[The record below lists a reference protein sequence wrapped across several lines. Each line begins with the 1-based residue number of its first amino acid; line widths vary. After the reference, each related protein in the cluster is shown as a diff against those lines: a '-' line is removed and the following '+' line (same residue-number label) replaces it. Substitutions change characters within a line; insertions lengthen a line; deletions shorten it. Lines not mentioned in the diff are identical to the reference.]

1 MASKEDYSLLEA
13 MLRRRSRRFGKGMKL
28 GGALDYQSQHQP
40 EPLTLEQEALL
51 SFAASGVT
59 GYALAELPYAPA
71 ARSPTGS
78 GGNIMV
84 NFIGRTVA
92 SADAIHAV
100 AVFVTNDEGTWM
112 LKRPQ
117 DYPRTEIP
125 SLIEMSQNRQFV
137 ELYERSRVKIAARR
151 LDIPRRLPYLMP
163 FNAWA
168 ANVPGTTYFLAVNE
182 LSALYI
188 NVLLAM
194 FSENVGFFLVDERN
208 SYRPAGVKKFAKSRG
223 GHLEDDLTKESF
235 MYIGAVETLL
245 AEFVAWEQGSIYQNL
260 GLMTQALGLGGYPH
274 FAAHPYIWFELLG
287 FRMEK
292 IPFVKMSGMNPL
304 TRKMVQWMGKDTP
317 VPNPVG
323 LEKDGEVLLK
333 NYAPPYYRNMEE
345 AVLAFIDYKYNAKQG
360 TFRDGGE
367 VTGWQDGRAIQ
378 AAIPPYSER
387 AIAATIACCE
397 YIYNRY
403 GRFPAT
409 TGAFRTLLAYQS
421 HQLDPDFYR
430 RYYRPEAVNLPLKR

>member
-1 MASKEDYSLLEA
+1 MSKKDYSLIEA
-13 MLRRRSRRFGKGMKL
+13 MLQRRSRRFGKGMKL

-40 EPLTLEQEALL
+40 QPLTLEQEALL
-51 SFAASGVT
+51 GFAASGVT
-59 GYALAELPYAPA
+59 GYALAELPYA
-71 ARSPTGS
+71 SVDKGSTGS

-92 SADAIHAV
+92 SADAIHGV
-100 AVFVTNDEGTWM
+100 TVFVANDEGTWM

-125 SLIEMSQNRQFV
+125 SLIEMSQKQQFV
-137 ELYERSRVKIAARR
+137 ELYERSRVKIADRR
-151 LDIPRRLPYLMP
+151 IDLPRKLPYLMP

-168 ANVPGTTYFLAVNE
+168 ANVPGTTYFLAINE
-182 LSALYI
+182 LSGLCI
-188 NVLLAM
+188 NAMLSM
-194 FSENVGFFLVDERN
+194 FSEDIGFFMVDERN
-208 SYRPAGVKKFAKSRG
+208 GYKPAGVEKFGKSKG

-235 MYIGAVETLL
+235 MYISAAETLI
-245 AEFVAWEQGSIYQNL
+245 AEFIAWEQGSIHQNL
-260 GLMTQALGLGGYPH
+260 GLTSSMLGLGGYPH

-287 FRMEK
+287 FRMNN
-292 IPFVKMSGMNPL
+292 IPFTKLSGMNPL
-304 TRKMVQWMGKDTP
+304 TSKIVQWMGKETH
-317 VPNPVG
+317 VPNAVG

-333 NYAPPYYRNMEE
+333 NYAPPYYQNMEE
-345 AVLAFIDYKYNAKQG
+345 AVLALIDHKYNAKQG

-367 VTGWQDGRAIQ
+367 VTGWQDGKAVQ
-378 AAIPPYSER
+378 AAIPQYSDR

-409 TGAFRTLLAYQS
+409 TGAFRTLLAYQA
-421 HQLDPDFYR
+421 HQLDREFYQH
-430 RYYRPEAVNLPLKR
+430 YYRSKAVNLP

>member
-1 MASKEDYSLLEA
+1 MANKEDYSLIEA

-28 GGALDYQSQHQP
+28 GGPLDYQSQYLPQ
-40 EPLTLEQEALL
+40 PLTLEQEALL
-51 SFAASGVT
+51 GFAASGVT

-71 ARSPTGS
+71 ALSSTGS

-92 SADAIHAV
+92 SADAIHGV
-100 AVFVTNDEGTWM
+100 AEFITNDQGTWL

-117 DYPRTEIP
+117 DYLRTEIP
-125 SLIEMSQNRQFV
+125 SLIDLSQNRQFV
-137 ELYERSRVKIAARR
+137 ELYERSRVKIAQVRID
-151 LDIPRRLPYLMP
+151 LPRRLPYLMP

-194 FSENVGFFLVDERN
+194 FSEDVGFFMVDERN
-208 SYRPAGVKKFAKSRG
+208 GYRPAGVEKFAKSKG

-235 MYIGAVETLL
+235 MYIGAAETLI
-245 AEFVAWEQGSIYQNL
+245 AEFVAWEQGSIHQNL

-274 FAAHPYIWFELLG
+274 FAAHPYIWFERLG
-287 FRMEK
+287 FRMEQVPFTK
-292 IPFVKMSGMNPL
+292 ISGMNRL
-304 TRKMVQWMGKDTP
+304 TKKIVQWMGKDTS

-333 NYAPPYYRNMEE
+333 SYAPPYYRNMEE
-345 AVLAFIDYKYNAKQG
+345 AVLAFIDHKYNAKQG

-378 AAIPPYSER
+378 AAIPQYSER
-387 AIAATIACCE
+387 AIAATIACCK

-403 GRFPAT
+403 DRFPAT
-409 TGAFRTLLAYQS
+409 TGAFRTLLAYQA

-430 RYYRPEAVNLPLKR
+430 LYYRHEAMRMESK